1 MDNNKDLKRIRELV
15 DLLNKA
21 GKAYYSEGREIM
33 SNFEYDAL
41 YDELTGLEKKTGR
54 FSMVRVYI

>member
-21 GKAYYSEGREIM
+21 GKAYYSEGR
-33 SNFEYDAL
+33 
-41 YDELTGLEKKTGR
+41 
-54 FSMVRVYI
+54 